1 MKKTNLLRGLTSIL
15 IFFECIVLGLS
26 IVLFQYAPFI
36 NIALGTT
43 TSKLV
48 LKEDLTDT
56 NGDGK
61 VDEKDVEKPEYFK
74 SDYAKD
80 VNNITAEE
88 KAKKNEAVAA
98 FVETEEEEG
107 AVLLL
112 NKNDALPLKGDEIK
126 KVNLFGRSTVN
137 PYRKSNSGGGGGG
150 TSVDY
155 LGALDE
161 KGFTYNQTLVDAYKG
176 DKSAK
181 RSGSG
186 RVIGESPVS
195 VYTGTVKESFVQ
207 NGKVAIVMLS
217 REAGESND
225 MYTGLDSDMVRPES
239 AGAVSELALDQN
251 EKDMLA
257 LVKEEKDK
265 GTFTKVIVL
274 LNTSNPLEVNWFDTY
289 GVDAAMWIGG
299 PGNSCG
305 FRGVPDLLTGAANPS
320 GRLVDTY
327 ATDSRSAPAVMN
339 FGQHVYENRVEV
351 IKGLADNAAEGI
363 YYVVHQEGIY
373 VGYKYYETR
382 YEDCILGQGN
392 ANANVGIWASKGSNW
407 NYAEEVSYPF
417 GYGLSYT
424 TFKQTMGQV
433 TYDKEKDAYLVPV
446 TVENTGSV
454 PGKCVV
460 EVYGQTPYGKYEQDN
475 NVEKA
480 AVQLVGF
487 EKTDVIQPGAANAKT
502 VTVEVDRYFLASY
515 DYTNAKTYI
524 LSEGDYYLAVGD
536 NAHDAL
542 NNILAKKQ
550 ETNKSITG
558 MYDFEGK
565 PAAGNAANVYKWN
578 ESKLDKETYAHTATS
593 TVTNR
598 LDKSDINTYVKGAV
612 TYLSRKDWKGTYPT
626 ASVKITANQ
635 KLIETLCDDGYTKP
649 ANAPSAL
656 NVTTGINKGIKLAD
670 MYGIAYDD
678 PLWTDFINQLT
689 LSELIESCMDSGG
702 IAQKE
707 SIAAP
712 RTSNGDGP
720 DGIAGNAYVNQSVAA
735 STWSKQMLKQRGY
748 FMGEDAIM
756 NHSAQQ
762 VWCPGVDTHR
772 TPFGGRNFE
781 YYSEDGNLAYMLG
794 AVQTKM
800 MESKGVSVGPKH
812 FFANDQESWRT
823 GVSTYGNEQGFRE
836 IQLRAFEG
844 HFTKGGA
851 TSVMTSFNR
860 IGPVWV
866 GHYTEVQD
874 DILRGEWG
882 FIGMVITDAAGVNS
896 YMHTVGA
903 IMGGTDMFCYTE
915 GVAAEGRTKEINTA
929 IRTTDDGNIVEHLK
943 EINHRIY
950 YTYAHT
956 NVMNGLSSAYDVV
969 SVTPWWQP
977 VVIAVNAVL
986 AVAIVGV
993 GVSFAFSA
1001 YGKKKD
1007 Q

>member
-1 MKKTNLLRGLTSIL
+1 MKKSIL
-15 IFFECIVLGLS
+15 FRGITSVIIFVECLVLGLS
-26 IVLFQYAPFI
+26 IVLFQYAPYI
-36 NIALGTT
+36 NIALGLE

-61 VDEKDVEKPEYFK
+61 IDENDVEKPQYFK

-80 VNNITAEE
+80 TNNITDEE
-88 KAKKNEAVAA
+88 KAKKNADVAA

-107 AVLLL
+107 AVLLY
-112 NKNDALPLKGDEIK
+112 NNGALPLSSAETKN
-126 KVNLFGRSTVN
+126 VNLFGRSTVV
-137 PYRKSNSGGGGGG
+137 PYQKSSSGGGSGG
-150 TSVDY
+150 TNVKY
-155 LGALDE
+155 LDALTE
-161 KGFTYNQTLVDAYKG
+161 KGFTYNQTLVDAYNA
-176 DKSAK
+176 DKSPT
-181 RSGSG
+181 RSGAN
-186 RVIGESPVS
+186 RTIGESPVS
-195 VYTGTVKESFVQ
+195 VYTDAVKGSFSG
-207 NGKVAIVMLS
+207 GKVAIVMLS
-217 REAGESND
+217 REGGESND
-225 MYTGLDSDMVRPES
+225 LYTGLSDMVRPDGVGE
-239 AGAVSELALDQN
+239 VSELALDQN
-251 EKDMLA
+251 ERDMLSI
-257 LVKEEKDK
+257 VKQYKDN
-265 GTFTKVIVL
+265 GTFNKVIVL
-274 LNTSNPLEVNWFDTY
+274 LNTSNPIEVNWFEEY

-299 PGNSCG
+299 PGQSTG
-305 FRGVPDLLTGAANPS
+305 FRGVPDLLTGDANPS

-339 FGQHVYENRVEV
+339 FGQFTYENRTEV

-363 YYVVHQEGIY
+363 YYVVHEEGIY

-382 YEDCILGQGN
+382 YEDCILNRFN
-392 ANANVGIWASKGSNW
+392 ANANVGIWASQGGKW
-407 NYAEEVSYPF
+407 NYADEVSYPF

-424 TFKQTMGQV
+424 TFTQTLDKV
-433 TYDKEKDAYLVPV
+433 TYDADKDVYSVDV
-446 TVENTGSV
+446 TVENTGKV
-454 PGKCVV
+454 AGKSVV
-460 EVYGQTPYGKYEQDN
+460 EVYAQTPYGDYEKTN
-475 NVEKA
+475 KVEKA

-487 EKTDVIQPGAANAKT
+487 EKTDSIPAGGKAN
-502 VTVEVDRYFLASY
+502 VTVQVDGYFLASY

-524 LSEGDYYLAVGD
+524 LSEGDYYLAVGSD
-536 NAHDAL
+536 AHDAL
-542 NNILAKKQ
+542 NNILAKKGASGMVDIDG
-550 ETNKSITG
+550 KSVS
-558 MYDFEGK
+558 
-565 PAAGNAANVYKWN
+565 GNANNVYTWN
-578 ESKLDKETYAHTATS
+578 QSKLDKETYSHTS
-593 TVTNR
+593 TSEVTNR
-598 LDKSDINTYVKGAV
+598 LEKSDINTYVPGAA
-612 TYLSRKDWKGTYPT
+612 TYLSRQDWQGTYPT
-626 ASVKITANQ
+626 TAAKITASQ
-635 KLIETLCDDGYTKP
+635 KLIETLCDDGYEKP
-649 ANAPSAL
+649 ANAPSAM
-656 NVTTGINKGIKLAD
+656 NVVTGINKGIKLAD
-670 MYGIAYDD
+670 MYGVPYDD

-689 LSELIESCMDSGG
+689 VSELIESCMDSGG

-707 SIAAP
+707 SISAP
-712 RTSNGDGP
+712 HTSNGDGP

-735 STWSKQMLKQRGY
+735 STWSKQMLEKRGY

-860 IGPVWV
+860 IGPVWI

-882 FIGMVITDAAGVNS
+882 FIGIVITDAAGVNS
-896 YMHTVGA
+896 YMHSVGA
-903 IMGGTDMFCYTE
+903 IMGGTDMFCYTA

-929 IRTTDDGNIVEHLK
+929 IRTNDDGNIVEHLK

-977 VVIAVNAVL
+977 VVITVNVVLGVAILATGALFAVNA
-986 AVAIVGV
+986 
-993 GVSFAFSA
+993 
-1001 YGKKKD
+1001 YGKNKKED
-1007 Q
+1007 